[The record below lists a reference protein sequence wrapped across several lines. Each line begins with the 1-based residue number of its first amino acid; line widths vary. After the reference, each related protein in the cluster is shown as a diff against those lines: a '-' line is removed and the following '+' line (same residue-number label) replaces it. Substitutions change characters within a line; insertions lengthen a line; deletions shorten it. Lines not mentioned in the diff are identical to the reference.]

1 MTRRR
6 LALLALT
13 AIAAGTFGTSKAFA
27 AAPPPTCPPASPPV
41 LTQVVSSAHFAV
53 AYTDDP
59 TDPGYIS
66 QTQAGNVLAA
76 AERAYAFYTAAGFP
90 PPAVSL
96 PSGKTVFY
104 VMDLSPWKLGA
115 EYGTGCVDLDKSTVT
130 GDQMDF
136 SIGTDVFTQITQLL
150 GGPPLWLT
158 NGVAAWAS
166 WRALGYPA
174 TSIADI
180 GPFDMTLDC
189 ASSSDKANCSQSG
202 YENLGESRWP
212 FYEYLTEKYGPLFV
226 EDIINATNAA
236 SGNGVAGLQN
246 ALAAKGSSLSAE
258 YGAYAAKLLSRGW
271 SAATLNAATVPF
283 SGSKIQTGIS
293 SGAIPSESFGINH
306 LATKFVEIDRGDG
319 QGDHPCYA
327 ATLTL
332 RVQIPTGVTSQPSFY
347 WASGGGSPVPLTV
360 SGNTASATVPWDTCA
375 WQTHG
380 YLALPNTSL
389 VDGTSFVVSGT
400 LTVDFST
407 PATAA
412 VPPAP
417 AAQYGQTFDVSSFS
431 PIPSVSLFGPE
442 VMRLSP
448 TDTQLRLI
456 VSSTGEGS
464 VTASI
469 GSTVLGTAAVSPGGN
484 DLRFSVPGAI
494 LRTLRRTAG
503 ATTLTLT
510 PVAPDGTTK
519 GTPLTRQVAVVIAR
533 PKPKAKVK
541 PKAAKKLEHTT

>member
-13 AIAAGTFGTSKAFA
+13 AVAAGIFGTSKAFA
-27 AAPPPTCPPASPPV
+27 ATPPPSCPPAAPPV
-41 LTQVVSSAHFAV
+41 LGQVVASAHFSV
-53 AYTDDP
+53 TYTDDP

-76 AERAYAFYTAAGFP
+76 AERAYALYVAEGFP
-90 PPAVSL
+90 SPAVTL
-96 PSGKTVFY
+96 PSGKTEFY

-115 EYGTGCVDLDKSTVT
+115 VYATGCVVLDKTTVT
-130 GDQMDF
+130 GGQIDF
-136 SIGTDVFTQITQLL
+136 AIGSDVFTQITQLL

-158 NGVAAWAS
+158 NGMAAWAS

-174 TSIADI
+174 ASIADI

-189 ASSSDKANCSQSG
+189 ASSSDKANCSQNG
-202 YENLGESRWP
+202 YENLGGSRWP

-226 EDIINATNAA
+226 EDIVNATNAA
-236 SGNGVAGLQN
+236 SGDGVAGLQN

-258 YGAYAAKLLSRGW
+258 YGAYAAKLLSHTW
-271 SAATLNAATVPF
+271 TASTLDAATVPV

-332 RVQIPTGVTSQPSFY
+332 HVQIPVGVTSQPSFY
-347 WASGGGSPVPLTV
+347 WANGGGSPVPLTV

-389 VDGTSFVVSGT
+389 VDGTSFGVSGT
-400 LTVDFST
+400 LSVDYST

-417 AAQYGQTFDVSSFS
+417 ATQSGQVIDAGSFTGTPTLTLYG
-431 PIPSVSLFGPE
+431 PALLKIAKNAK
-442 VMRLSP
+442 
-448 TDTQLRLI
+448 QLRLL
-456 VSSTGEGS
+456 VASTGEGS
-464 VTASI
+464 VTAVL

-484 DLRFSVPGAI
+484 DLRFNLPLALLQS
-494 LRTLRRTAG
+494 LRRSAG
-503 ATTLTLT
+503 TLTLTLT
-510 PVAPDGTTK
+510 PMAPDAKTK
-519 GTPLTRQVAVVIAR
+519 GTPVTRQVSM
-533 PKPKAKVK
+533 PTL
-541 PKAAKKLEHTT
+541 AAKKRVARKK